1 MVITMLS
8 LLSINIVWRYM
19 VHDNGHHFSHA
30 QAKSREETRTKMAN
44 IIVEQFEDLY
54 SKWSLLDK
62 VGKDAQL
69 AEMMGR
75 AQGLYPLLVMNYG
88 RKGFLTHAE
97 YNQVEQIRQIG
108 QFIQARKMQADQ
120 DLWNEMMKHLAK
132 MIVKI

>member
-1 MVITMLS
+1 MI
-8 LLSINIVWRYM
+8 
-19 VHDNGHHFSHA
+19 
-30 QAKSREETRTKMAN
+30 AN
-44 IIVEQFEDLY
+44 NLAEQFEDLY

-75 AQGLYPLLVMNYG
+75 AQGLYQFLVMNYG
-88 RKGFLTHAE
+88 MKGFLTQAE

-108 QFIQARKMQADQ
+108 QYIQAQKIQADQ

-132 MIVKI
+132 MMVKK